1 MAETKKKMVSKVLEV
16 SIDAHVAKIMLNRP
30 EKHNALSLEL
40 FEALGEAGQEVAANK
55 SVRAVVLA
63 GSGDNF
69 CAGIDTTIFSDS
81 NFAAIAGGLQP
92 QVPSPANLFQRAA
105 YVWRELPVPVI
116 CAITGVA
123 FGGGTQIALGAD
135 IRYASP
141 DAKLSIM
148 EIKWGIIP
156 DMAITTTARHV
167 LPADKLK
174 ELAFTGRIVDARE
187 AVSLGL
193 VTSIHD
199 DPLAH
204 AEQIAAEIASKSPD
218 AIRSMKRLFNE
229 GLFVAEDQSLALEAR
244 LQSALLGGANQLEA
258 VQANAQKRAPE
269 FSD

>member
-1 MAETKKKMVSKVLEV
+1 MGTVLDV
-16 SIDAHVAKIMLNRP
+16 SIDAHVAKIVLNRP

-40 FEALGEAGQEVAANK
+40 FEALGDAGQEIAANK
-55 SVRAVVLA
+55 SVRAVVLS

-69 CAGIDTTIFSDS
+69 CAGIDTAVFSDS
-81 NFAAIAGGLQP
+81 NYDAIAQGLQP
-92 QVPSPANLFQRAA
+92 QAPSPANMFQRAG
-105 YVWRELPVPVI
+105 YVWREVPVPVI

-123 FGGGTQIALGAD
+123 FGGGLQIALGAD
-135 IRYASP
+135 IRYAHP

-167 LPADKLK
+167 ISADKLK

-187 AVSLGL
+187 AASLGL

-199 DPLAH
+199 DPLAY
-204 AEQIAAEIASKSPD
+204 AEQMAAEIAGKSPD
-218 AIRSMKRLFNE
+218 AIRSMKKLFNE
-229 GLFVAEDQSLALEAR
+229 GLLLAEEQSLALEAR
-244 LQSALLGGANQLEA
+244 LQSGLLGGANQLEA
-258 VQANAQKRAPE
+258 VQANVQKRTPD